1 MAKYRMEATF
11 IPDMGSVSAMYVQE
25 MRYETKE
32 EQALWQINSMRRHDG
47 LPELDELPDAI
58 RFTPVKRKRHD

>member
-11 IPDMGSVSAMYVQE
+11 IPDMGSISAMDVQE
-25 MRYETKE
+25 TRYETKE

-47 LPELDELPDAI
+47 LAELTRLPRGI
-58 RFTPVKRKRHD
+58 KFTYISD